1 MEDNFLRLV
10 GMKLRDV
17 RKSRGISQESLAE
30 KCGLHINYI
39 GGLER
44 GERNVTLLNLSKV
57 SNALEIPIDELFSYI
72 RNFES
77 VFEKDLILNE
87 LIDLLLTR
95 DEKDL
100 KFATRFLKDLFQ
112 TYA

>member
-17 RKSRGISQESLAE
+17 RKSRGISQETLAE
-30 KCGLHINYI
+30 MCGLHINYI

-57 SNALEIPIDELFSYI
+57 SNALEIPIDTLFSYI
-72 RNFES
+72 RNFDS

-87 LIDLLLTR
+87 LIDLLINR

-112 TYA
+112 TYS